1 MESPQP
7 LSPKKVENITAVT
20 TAATSNTT
28 TAPTATAPMNMNTPV
43 QTPSSEDDTN
53 SNEKTVEESNNSTS
67 PTTAGSVDQNISP
80 DLKDLDSPQE
90 DNNNNN
96 NNKKEEDSHNNPMP
110 NNIDNESEQPNQN
123 LETSN
128 NNISDKITKDGVDSS
143 NETDKDKATI
153 TEYTSND
160 DNNNNIP
167 IIDPATTKP
176 APPPPPE
183 PDMDNLPKDPIP
195 DHQKRHA
202 LMAIKAVKRLKDAK
216 PFLLPV
222 DTVALNIPFYY
233 NYIKRPM
240 DLSTI
245 EKKLNVNAYATP
257 EEITDD
263 FDRMVNNSI
272 IFNGATSVISRMA
285 RNIQAAFEKHM
296 LNMPAKDAI
305 IMDKSSRSNRKTG
318 TSSND
323 SNTTTTTTNNNS
335 TTTTTTKTVGKGR
348 RRSRNTVDPDQPVVI
363 RRAPTHNGRPK
374 RQIHPP
380 KSKDIYP
387 IENKKPKSKKLQQ
400 AMKFCGSVLREL
412 MSKKHSSFNYPFLEP
427 VDPVAMNIPTY
438 FDYVKHPMDLGTM
451 QNKLSNWEYQSLEDF
466 EKDMKL
472 VFSNCY
478 AFNPDGTIVN
488 MMGHRLEEVF
498 NSKWADRPIFTNYN
512 DDEHE
517 NDKNSSN
524 NFTNHNHNDNDV
536 LYDDSDNERYDDD
549 EHIDETAITNPAIQ
563 YLEEQLA
570 RMKVELQ
577 ELKRQEIERI
587 RKERRLLRAQSNTA
601 KYQQR
606 STNRRRMN
614 NKRSGGPN
622 KSSKLNRDKKRLKT
636 VVTYDMKKCIT
647 EHINDLSSTNL
658 EKVIKIIM
666 PNNVGQEEV
675 ELDLDT
681 LDNDTILTLY
691 NTFFRQFDES
701 ANNNGNPNNLSDYND
716 HRDYSPLSPNST
728 INNKKRKSKQLSQE
742 EESRQIEKIKNKL
755 AYLEHASPLSS
766 NGSPTNM
773 KTNPL
778 NKASLSLSTSSSSS
792 SDDDDDES
800 ESEEE

>member
-1 MESPQP
+1 MVSPQP

-110 NNIDNESEQPNQN
+110 NNIDNETQQPNQN

-160 DNNNNIP
+160 DNNNIP

-240 DLSTI
+240 DLYTI

-318 TSSND
+318 TSSPLLLLIII
-323 SNTTTTTTNNNS
+323 
-335 TTTTTTKTVGKGR
+335 V
-348 RRSRNTVDPDQPVVI
+348 
-363 RRAPTHNGRPK
+363 
-374 RQIHPP
+374 PP
-380 KSKDIYP
+380 P
-387 IENKKPKSKKLQQ
+387 LLLKP
-400 AMKFCGSVLREL
+400 
-412 MSKKHSSFNYPFLEP
+412 
-427 VDPVAMNIPTY
+427 
-438 FDYVKHPMDLGTM
+438 
-451 QNKLSNWEYQSLEDF
+451 
-466 EKDMKL
+466 L
-472 VFSNCY
+472 V
-478 AFNPDGTIVN
+478 
-488 MMGHRLEEVF
+488 
-498 NSKWADRPIFTNYN
+498 
-512 DDEHE
+512 
-517 NDKNSSN
+517 
-524 NFTNHNHNDNDV
+524 
-536 LYDDSDNERYDDD
+536 
-549 EHIDETAITNPAIQ
+549 
-563 YLEEQLA
+563 
-570 RMKVELQ
+570 KVE
-577 ELKRQEIERI
+577 
-587 RKERRLLRAQSNTA
+587 
-601 KYQQR
+601 
-606 STNRRRMN
+606 
-614 NKRSGGPN
+614 
-622 KSSKLNRDKKRLKT
+622 
-636 VVTYDMKKCIT
+636 
-647 EHINDLSSTNL
+647 
-658 EKVIKIIM
+658 
-666 PNNVGQEEV
+666 EEV
-675 ELDLDT
+675 ET
-681 LDNDTILTLY
+681 
-691 NTFFRQFDES
+691 
-701 ANNNGNPNNLSDYND
+701 P
-716 HRDYSPLSPNST
+716 
-728 INNKKRKSKQLSQE
+728 
-742 EESRQIEKIKNKL
+742 
-755 AYLEHASPLSS
+755 
-766 NGSPTNM
+766 
-773 KTNPL
+773 
-778 NKASLSLSTSSSSS
+778 
-792 SDDDDDES
+792 
-800 ESEEE
+800 